1 MQAAQRPQMVI
12 DWKIMADVG
21 NGCGRMK
28 RLQSLTGP
36 IRYRASS
43 HQAKSRNELAHKH
56 SFNSSDVSF
65 VA

>member
-1 MQAAQRPQMVI
+1 MQAAQRPQMLI

-36 IRYRASS
+36 IRCRASS
-43 HQAKSRNELAHKH
+43 HQAKSRNGLVQQDN
-56 SFNSSDVSF
+56 FNSSDVSF